1 MEGGRLPIGRPSP
14 FFRPSPPRWGGLP
27 PIRPMKWTVYQ
38 DQGETTFEFSEAPIQ
53 IGRATECEISLK
65 VPRVSRHH
73 GRVELRGHEVWY
85 VDQNS
90 ANGSRING
98 RPARE
103 ARLAVGD
110 QVEVGGVRLVLE
122 AVAGLPQDAA
132 TLSGL
137 DTLSVEPKGP
147 EERLRAFSNIAR
159 SLAQEEDLQPL
170 LRRIVDSALALVG
183 GERGFLVLLEDQ
195 PESAGDSLE
204 EIQVRVARR
213 FDGSDIVVPQ
223 GRMSMGL
230 VNKVLSEGRA
240 LVSVD
245 ASQDE
250 RFDTMASVEELRLRS
265 VMGLPIAVD
274 GRIEGVLFI
283 DNRLTDGAF
292 GEVQMETGELLAS
305 HAATAIHNARI
316 REALKEKA
324 RSLEAAHQEV
334 AKLNEELG
342 RRVQEQD
349 SALDVVR
356 SELDRERGRYD
367 YSSIVGSSEAMVSV
381 FAHLDRFI
389 ESDLPVLIEG
399 ESGTGKELF
408 ARAVHFNGARKD
420 RPFVTENCAALPD
433 TLLESELFGH
443 VRGAFTGAYK
453 NKRGLLEQADGGTL
467 FLDEVGDMSPEMQ
480 KKLLRVL
487 QEGEVRALGSEE
499 VRKVNVRLVAASN
512 RSLQDLVA
520 AGKFREDLYYRIAVL
535 SLQLPPLRDRR
546 GDVPLLAQHLLARA
560 AQEAKRS
567 VPHLPHE
574 VLEVLDQHVW
584 PGNIRELENEMRR
597 LVVLASDVVLPE
609 HLSPA
614 VREGSQGDHSDT
626 AQAAAMLAAEGGD
639 IRELVA
645 DLEKRS
651 IEAALKESGG
661 NKSRA
666 ARSLGLSRFALQR
679 KLEKYGIVLDS

>member
-1 MEGGRLPIGRPSP
+1 
-14 FFRPSPPRWGGLP
+14 
-27 PIRPMKWTVYQ
+27 MKWTVYQ
-38 DQGETTFEFSEAPIQ
+38 DQGASSLEFSETPIH

-65 VPRVSRHH
+65 VPKVSRHH
-73 GRVELRGHEVWY
+73 GRVELRGQEVWY

-98 RPARE
+98 RPTRE
-103 ARLAVGD
+103 ARLRVGD
-110 QVEVGGVRLVLE
+110 QVEIGGVRLVLE
-122 AVAGLPQDAA
+122 SWEGTSGEAA
-132 TLSGL
+132 SLSGL

-147 EERLRAFSNIAR
+147 EERLRTFSNIAR
-159 SLAQEEDLQPL
+159 SLAQEEELQPL

-195 PESAGDSLE
+195 PDQIGAELE
-204 EIQVRVARR
+204 DIQVRVARR

-250 RFDTMASVEELRLRS
+250 RFDAMASVEELRLRS

-292 GEVQMETGELLAS
+292 GEIQIETGELLAS

-334 AKLNEELG
+334 EKLNEELG
-342 RRVQEQD
+342 RRVQEQGN
-349 SALDVVR
+349 ALDVVR

-367 YSSIVGSSEAMVSV
+367 YSSIVGSSEAMVTV
-381 FAHLDRFI
+381 FAQLDRFI

-408 ARAVHFNGARKD
+408 ARAVHFNGARKA

-512 RSLQDLVA
+512 RSLQELVS

-535 SLQLPPLRDRR
+535 SLKLPPLRDRR
-546 GDVPLLAQHLLARA
+546 GDVPLLAQHMLARA
-560 AQEAKRS
+560 AKEAERS

-574 VLEVLDQHVW
+574 VLEVLDRHVW

-609 HLSPA
+609 HLSLA
-614 VREGSQGDHSDT
+614 VREGSRGDSSDT
-626 AQAAAMLAAEGGD
+626 AQAAALLAAEGGD